1 MTVRPASCRQD
12 EQRRVRHRFD
22 PAFAPPPVQR
32 LTMASVQQ
40 FARLRK
46 RLRAVAILLAVAL
59 AIAIPGSRLVFV
71 LEHDAEAARFLAEM
85 TAKHVAQQAAQ
96 NPAWRDAAGDLTKS
110 IESQIA
116 GRGHARIE
124 IADNAGVVVAAIG
137 EADGWMPSSRSAPV
151 AAAGAPVATVTV
163 TVSGSLDF
171 ANLLLWLIVGLS
183 LGATAVATLEFLP
196 LRSLSEQIA
205 MMEETQ
211 TNLKR
216 QVIARNRAYTELQES
231 HRKAQDAADALSQA
245 VRHAEIANRSKSE
258 FLANMSHELRTPLDA
273 IIGFSEV
280 ITNEL
285 MGPNH
290 PTYKNYARDIHIS
303 GKMLLDIINDILD
316 LSKIEAGKQK
326 LYIEPM
332 SPTETVESCVNLVQP
347 RANDAGV
354 ELKLDLPK
362 YRLADVEADPTRLKQ
377 ILLNLLS
384 NAVKF
389 TPKGGRVTVAIR
401 QPTNES
407 TEFFVADTGI
417 GMKSEDIP
425 MVMQPFHQIESAY
438 SRHNHGTGLGLPLAC
453 ALAKLHGG
461 KLTMQS
467 EPNKGTTV
475 MVSIPRN
482 VPAAVMAQA
491 AD

>member
-1 MTVRPASCRQD
+1 MGSV
-12 EQRRVRHRFD
+12 EQFG
-22 PAFAPPPVQR
+22 
-32 LTMASVQQ
+32 
-40 FARLRK
+40 RLRK
-46 RLRAVAILLAVAL
+46 RLRTLAVGAAAIL
-59 AIAIPGSRLVFV
+59 AIAIPLTQLTFDIQR
-71 LEHDAEAARFLAEM
+71 DADAAQLMADV
-85 TAKHVAQQAAQ
+85 TAKRLTEFAAAQ
-96 NPAWRDAAGDLTKS
+96 GANWREAAGDLQKL
-110 IESQIA
+110 IEGQIVSA
-116 GRGHARIE
+116 DGIRIE
-124 IADNAGVVVAAIG
+124 IADRAGAVLAHAGQAAG
-137 EADGWMPSSRSAPV
+137 LMPSRYTTHV
-151 AAAGAPVATVTV
+151 AVAGEQIATVNATA
-163 TVSGSLDF
+163 SGNLNLV
-171 ANLLLWLIVGLS
+171 NLLLWLIAGLAAG
-183 LGATAVATLEFLP
+183 GAAVAALEFLP
-196 LRSLSEQIA
+196 IRSLSEQIG

-211 TNLKR
+211 NNLKR
-216 QVIARNRAYTELQES
+216 QIIARNRAYTELQES

-258 FLANMSHELRTPLDA
+258 FLANMSHELRTPLNA

-290 PTYKNYARDIHIS
+290 PAYKNYALDIHVS
-303 GKMLLDIINDILD
+303 GKMLLNIINDILD

-326 LYIEPM
+326 LYIEPL
-332 SPTETVESCVNLVQP
+332 SPVETVESCVKLVQP
-347 RANDAGV
+347 RANDAGI
-354 ELKLDLPK
+354 EIKLDLPK
-362 YRLADVEADPTRLKQ
+362 YQLSEVEADPTRLKQ

-389 TPKGGRVTVAIR
+389 TPKGGRVTIAIR
-401 QPTNES
+401 QPTNQS

-417 GMKSEDIP
+417 GMKPEEIP
-425 MVMQPFHQIESAY
+425 FVMQPFHQVESAY

-475 MVSIPRN
+475 MVTIPRN

>member
-1 MTVRPASCRQD
+1 MG
-12 EQRRVRHRFD
+12 
-22 PAFAPPPVQR
+22 
-32 LTMASVQQ
+32 SVQQ
-40 FARLRK
+40 FAHLRK
-46 RLRAVAILLAVAL
+46 RLRAIAIAAAL
-59 AIAIPGSRLVFV
+59 ALSVAMPATSLPIGINA
-71 LEHDAEAARFLAEM
+71 DAEAARVAAELV
-85 TAKHVAQQAAQ
+85 AKRLSERGAD
-96 NPAWRDAAGDLTKS
+96 WRGSAGEIGGWAETGIGGGFK
-110 IESQIA
+110 I
-116 GRGHARIE
+116 RIE
-124 IADNAGVVVAAIG
+124 IADKTGATVASACEAPGFLPSTYRAEAAVSGETVAAIT
-137 EADGWMPSSRSAPV
+137 
-151 AAAGAPVATVTV
+151 ATATGGVDLVTI
-163 TVSGSLDF
+163 
-171 ANLLLWLIVGLS
+171 LLWLVTGLAAG
-183 LGATAVATLEFLP
+183 GAAVAALEFLP
-196 LRSLSEQIA
+196 LRALSEQIG

-211 TNLKR
+211 NNLKR

-258 FLANMSHELRTPLDA
+258 FLANMSHELRTPLNA

-326 LYIEPM
+326 LYIEPIA
-332 SPTETVESCVNLVQP
+332 PVEAVEACVKLVQP
-347 RANDAGV
+347 RANDAGI

-362 YRLADVEADPTRLKQ
+362 YQLSEVEADPTRLKQ

-389 TPKGGRVTVAIR
+389 TPKGGKVTVAIR
-401 QPTNES
+401 QPTNQS

-417 GMKSEDIP
+417 GMKPEDIP
-425 MVMQPFHQIESAY
+425 LVMQPFHQVESAY
-438 SRHNHGTGLGLPLAC
+438 SRHNHGTGLGLPLAG

-461 KLTMQS
+461 KLTIQS

-475 MVSIPRN
+475 MVTIPRN